1 MFSITAVAGNGVT
14 VEPSGVTKVKKGE
27 SKTFTVTIQD
37 GYTFKSATLDGVDIA
52 VVNNTITVSGVLADK
67 NLKVEAISNDVLLL
81 TKAPWYLKSIEYYEN
96 NDFSYSLNLQE
107 TPERLTDKYYY
118 YQNGTWEMISALGI
132 SFGLGKWSINGKVMT
147 IGPVRTYEI
156 KELTEKSFS
165 NMTFL
170 ETLPNGKAKYQKL
183 IYFRP

>member
-67 NLKVEAISNDVLLL
+67 NLKVEAISNDAILL
-81 TKAPWYLKSIEYYEN
+81 TKAPCYLKSIEYYED

-107 TPERLTDKYYY
+107 TPERLTDKYCY
-118 YQNGTWEMISALGI
+118 YQTNKFDIFHANGV
-132 SFGLGKWSINGKVMT
+132 SFGGGAYTLNGKVMT
-147 IGPVRTYEI
+147 FGSPKTWEV
-156 KELTEKSFS
+156 KELTEKVFSIMSFVEVLPS
-165 NMTFL
+165 GKTKYVKETFVR
-170 ETLPNGKAKYQKL
+170 T
-183 IYFRP
+183 

>member
-1 MFSITAVAGNGVT
+1 M
-14 VEPSGVTKVKKGE
+14 KKGE
-27 SKTFTVTIQD
+27 SKTFTIAIQD
-37 GYTFKSATLDGVDIA
+37 GYTLKGATIDGVD
-52 VVNNTITVSGVLADK
+52 VTVNNNTITISNVSTDK
-67 NLKVEAISNDVLLL
+67 TLKVEAISNDVILL
-81 TKAPWYLKSIEYYEN
+81 TKAPWYLKSIEYYED

-107 TPERLTDKYYY
+107 TPERLTDKYFY
-118 YQNGTWEMISALGI
+118 YQNGTWEMISALGV
-132 SFGLGKWSINGKVMT
+132 SSGLGKWSINGKVMT